1 MREDLEVITIGF
13 ILGILISGI
22 ILIEPI
28 CSKVNYL
35 RKDEYIKQ
43 LEQSLNEQIQEK
55 QVYINMLERTR
66 K

>member
-1 MREDLEVITIGF
+1 MRDMIDDVFLNVFIIIIT
-13 ILGILISGI
+13 GI
-22 ILIEPI
+22 ILIGPI
-28 CSKVNYL
+28 CSMVNYL